1 MHLLCIKAGTKTPKK
16 TTNFCV
22 FVVCSDLT
30 KIFVVFLLE
39 KERKGVPELRK
50 QFLRITQH

>member
-1 MHLLCIKAGTKTPKK
+1 MHLLCIKAGTKKPKK